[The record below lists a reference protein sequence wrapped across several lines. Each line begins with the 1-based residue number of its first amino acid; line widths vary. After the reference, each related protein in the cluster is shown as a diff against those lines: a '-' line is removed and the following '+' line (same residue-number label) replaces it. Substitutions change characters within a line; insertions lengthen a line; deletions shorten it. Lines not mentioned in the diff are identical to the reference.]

1 MNVVNRT
8 AETGTIPGLMMDVPL
23 TIRGILEH
31 AVRNHPKREIVS
43 RDGAGMV
50 RYTYRDFGA
59 RVAQLAN
66 ALRRMGIKPG
76 DRVAS
81 FAWNTHRHLELY
93 YAVPSIGA
101 ILHTANIRLFP
112 DQVGYVIE
120 HADDKVIFVDGSLAP
135 ALKAAID
142 VRPGLADR
150 GYVTMGEATTALPN
164 ARDYETLLA
173 AESTQTAWPDL
184 DENAA
189 AMLCYTSATT
199 GDPKAALYTHRST
212 VIHAFATG
220 LTDTFSLSQKDTVL
234 PIVPQFHVNAW
245 GLPFLTL
252 MIGAKIVMPGS
263 GMDQKS
269 IIDLIE
275 AEGVTFSAGVPTV
288 WLAIRDALHARGKA
302 LPTLTRLVIGGS
314 AVPPKLLDDL
324 EDLGIRVIHA
334 WGMTEMSPVGT
345 VSYLKGE
352 LEALP
357 IEDQRRKKLKQG
369 PFSPIVQWKVL
380 DDHGHEVAQD
390 GRSRG
395 ELWVR
400 GPACAASYY
409 QNPEATAAAFVDGWF
424 KTGDIVTWR
433 SSTAPRIS
441 SNRAASGSVPSSS
454 RTRSWDIPPSKKPAC
469 SAYRTRNGS
478 NDRSLPSSNAR
489 VRTSMRGACATG
501 LARRSRSGGCPTAS
515 CSSMRSHARA
525 SANSS
530 SATCARNITICS
542 PRNHSVT
549 RARLL
554 PPRFQRPTFR
564 DARGI
569 CGHLRLAAARVLR
582 ACLFNRVL
590 RLSCDRIHNASIY
603 AARPS
608 APVLVR
614 AFAPTPAPLRPP
626 PHA

>member
-43 RDGAGMV
+43 RDGAGLA

-101 ILHTANIRLFP
+101 ILHTTNIRLFP

-135 ALKAAID
+135 AVKAAID

-150 GYVTMGEATTALPN
+150 GYVTMGEATAALPN

-173 AESTQTAWPDL
+173 AESTQIAWPDL

-212 VIHAFATG
+212 VIHALATG

-252 MIGAKIVMPGS
+252 LIGAKIVMPGS

-352 LEALP
+352 LESLP

-380 DDHGHEVAQD
+380 DDHGDEVAQD

-400 GPACAASYY
+400 GPAVAASYY

-424 KTGDIVTWR
+424 KTGDIVTVDDDGYMEIVDR
-433 SSTAPRIS
+433 SKDLVKSGGEWIS
-441 SNRAASGSVPSSS
+441 SVELENTLMGHPAVKEACVFGVPHEKWLERPIAAVVKREGA
-454 RTRSWDIPPSKKPAC
+454 DIDEGTLRDWIGEKVAKWW
-469 SAYRTRNGS
+469 
-478 NDRSLPSSNAR
+478 LP
-489 VRTSMRGACATG
+489 
-501 LARRSRSGGCPTAS
+501 
-515 CSSMRSHARA
+515 
-525 SANSS
+525 
-530 SATCARNITICS
+530 
-542 PRNHSVT
+542 
-549 RARLL
+549 
-554 PPRFQRPTFR
+554 
-564 DARGI
+564 
-569 CGHLRLAAARVLR
+569 
-582 ACLFNRVL
+582 
-590 RLSCDRIHNASIY
+590 DRIVFVDAIP
-603 AARPS
+603 RTG
-608 APVLVR
+608 VGKFLKR
-614 AFAPTPAPLRPP
+614 DLREKY
-626 PHA
+626 HDLLTAKS